1 MKGWR
6 MAGILLSVF
15 TACCLVLGG
24 AIATSGGG
32 DSRPY
37 KKNGMTAKKGVPADP
52 IDWEKLKKENPDIYA
67 WVEIPGSAVDYPVLQ
82 SADGKPEDYYLN
94 HDFTGNYGIAG
105 SIYSRKGTAEDFS
118 DPVTVLYGHNM
129 ANGSMFA
136 GIRKFEDPAF
146 FREHDTINIYLP
158 GKVLSYRILAC
169 YVAGSGHIQEAWH
182 PERED
187 GAAVYGKEILSG
199 RHGGCRRE
207 KAGMAVSGKILTLS
221 TCSSGDSRRYLQ
233 AALVKEQETE

>member
-6 MAGILLSVF
+6 MAAILLSVF
-15 TACCLVLGG
+15 TIGCLALGVS
-24 AIATSGGG
+24 IATSGGG

-37 KKNGMTAKKGVPADP
+37 KKGRMPAKKGVRTDP

-67 WVEIPGSAVDYPVLQ
+67 WIEIPGTVVDYPVLQ

-94 HDFTGNYGIAG
+94 HDYRGSYGIAG

-136 GIRKFEDPAF
+136 GIRKFEDPDF
-146 FREHDTINIYLP
+146 FRKHETVYIYLP
-158 GKVLSYRILAC
+158 GRVLSYRVLAY
-169 YVAGSGHIQEAWH
+169 YVAGSGHIKEAWH
-182 PERED
+182 PERKD
-187 GAAVYGKEILSG
+187 GFMAYGKEILSG
-199 RHGGCRRE
+199 KYGGYRRE
-207 KAGMAVSGKILTLS
+207 KGELPASGEILTLS
-221 TCSSGDSRRYLQ
+221 TCSSGNSRRYLQ
-233 AALVKEQETE
+233 SILIRELKTE